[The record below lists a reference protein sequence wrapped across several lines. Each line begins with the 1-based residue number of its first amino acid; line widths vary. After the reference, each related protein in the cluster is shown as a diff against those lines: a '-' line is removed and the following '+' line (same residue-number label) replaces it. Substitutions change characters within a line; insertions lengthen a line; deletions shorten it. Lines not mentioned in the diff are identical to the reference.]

1 MRFLAIVK
9 CVYLTDIQVQQ
20 NSNNKYLDSFHVIT
34 MVRDVHFSDYIWR
47 LFERNGAFFAKVV
60 PEI

>member
-1 MRFLAIVK
+1 
-9 CVYLTDIQVQQ
+9 
-20 NSNNKYLDSFHVIT
+20 

-60 PEI
+60 PEKINVQEAVPHHALFHNPNIELAR